1 MTAPTAE
8 PPTPVRAVPVSV
20 VLVVVAASVTV
31 AVAGLN
37 AVQGIFAPTFFAL
50 TLVIAGRPFQ
60 KWLVRVGWP
69 PWLAG
74 TAVLLGLYGL
84 LLVLVAGTG
93 IAVAQLST
101 ALPRYA
107 GRFTGMWDEVL
118 LWLEGLGVA
127 TGQIDDALDSFS
139 VDSLVGLAGSL
150 LDSLGA
156 ASSQVLLLVMMMFF
170 ISLDVTAGAHRWD
183 LLRRARPLLAGAL
196 ADFALRVRRYWVVST
211 AFGLLVAALDVV
223 ALLVLGVPMALTWG
237 VFAFVTNYI
246 PNIGFVIGLIPPA
259 LLALLDG
266 DVATMVWV
274 IVVYSVVNFTMQS
287 VVQPKFVG
295 DAVGLNPTVTFLSL
309 VFWAL
314 VVGPLGAILAV
325 PLTLF
330 FQAVLITADPRAHW
344 LNAFLESGRVADAE
358 TAAAAPPAADLTGA
372 TLPGTAA
379 DTGARP
385 GHVAPVAAPR
395 DDPVP
400 PGGPDGPA
408 PSASRTAPAPG
419 AAPGP
424 VVGVTAADAG
434 PAGVPPDHAGTP

>member
-93 IAVAQLST
+93 IAVAHLST

-274 IVVYSVVNFTMQS
+274 VVVYSVVNFTMQS

-309 VFWAL
+309 VFWSL

-358 TAAAAPPAADLTGA
+358 TARSATAPPAPDVIGVAPLEPDTAAGTEPVVAHALAAPP
-372 TLPGTAA
+372 
-379 DTGARP
+379 
-385 GHVAPVAAPR
+385 
-395 DDPVP
+395 DDPA
-400 PGGPDGPA
+400 GPA
-408 PSASRTAPAPG
+408 PPASRTAPPPV
-419 AAPGP
+419 AAPSP
-424 VVGVTAADAG
+424 LGVTAADAG
-434 PAGVPPDHAGTP
+434 PAAPPPDRTDTP